1 MAASGQ
7 APPLKM
13 QLLKRTVS
21 CISPEDHQQQHPCF
35 TKLLKAVTDK
45 DLNTFKRIFV
55 DKELTINY
63 QEPVRGNRSALHY
76 AAKGN
81 FREGLQYL
89 VLNDANCNIQDNS
102 GVTPLHLA
110 ANEGFPDIARELI
123 CNGASVEIAD
133 NRGRNAL
140 HWALTTSSSVTED
153 SNDDILKVVKMLLL
167 RCNNASVKD
176 NEGRLPLHLAARSGI
191 TAAVQLLLNNP
202 KSGSVSAKDDEL
214 LTPLHYAVM
223 GAQSLETVSFLI
235 KRGANLDAVD
245 KNGQTPMHL
254 LVGRKPANV
263 NEEFDI
269 ACLEILLNNGA
280 SVSIADRDNVPPL
293 TTILSRT
300 MWWNRGSSRD
310 FYLTIVQMLVAKG
323 AKITCGFSMWRMIE
337 AFPSLLNYTLNHS
350 IATNTSVDN
359 SIHLV
364 LEFDMRCFIEQE
376 KLNNVSDICQKSA
389 NDAIVL
395 PDALTTFTDVS
406 MLHYLSHSG
415 NKHILCHPLCRSF
428 LHLKWLRIRKY
439 FIANFILSCLFVW
452 SITFFVF
459 SVTNCSPYNN
469 NTVSSFNTS
478 DETVVY
484 SDGPYNLSL
493 TGQANASVDVHDLNT
508 PWHYC
513 IISLIYSGHEKLVS
527 WILLSVMYVLILLR
541 EILQI
546 SHCAWSRMVSFNQ
559 ALMIIL
565 MIFIPI
571 LLIQPCPCEN
581 VWWVQMSAVVIVGGW
596 ITLLLSLGQFPTFG
610 VYVVMFST
618 VATNVLK
625 FLGLY
630 MLLLIGFAFGFHVLL
645 RPYQTFYSL
654 FVSLST
660 TFVMMTGE
668 LDYEAVFVEGKKS
681 TEILGILLLL
691 FFIFL
696 IYIILSNLLVGLA
709 VSDLTSIRKRSEV
722 MRLCSQV
729 ELMVQFEEVVRSNL
743 WPKCIK
749 NIMKNSISLQ
759 ALCDSPIISIL
770 PNKKRGWVTT
780 SYKFLESFIPK
791 RALNKIFESFVDG
804 FIPPEWE
811 PRLPDN
817 LLRACLKIAQKQFEM
832 QKRDRLLKQRRNT
845 SRGNT
850 VIAKMPVPKP
860 KTDFSL
866 TAIPIPGVSMHD
878 AEDED
883 SDDSTDSSQW
893 DCYPTDSHPF
903 ISTRRRH
910 LTLKKSSR
918 SNLFR
923 NLSLF
928 PGSNAVIGV
937 DNDDARQLLSEI
949 QAILISAN
957 IHAQSGAAPRSRR
970 NSNVS
975 KKSAFSEAHV

>member
-1 MAASGQ
+1 
-7 APPLKM
+7 M

-280 SVSIADRDNVPPL
+280 SVSIADR
-293 TTILSRT
+293 
-300 MWWNRGSSRD
+300 
-310 FYLTIVQMLVAKG
+310 
-323 AKITCGFSMWRMIE
+323 
-337 AFPSLLNYTLNHS
+337 
-350 IATNTSVDN
+350 
-359 SIHLV
+359 
-364 LEFDMRCFIEQE
+364 
-376 KLNNVSDICQKSA
+376 
-389 NDAIVL
+389 
-395 PDALTTFTDVS
+395 
-406 MLHYLSHSG
+406 
-415 NKHILCHPLCRSF
+415 
-428 LHLKWLRIRKY
+428 
-439 FIANFILSCLFVW
+439 
-452 SITFFVF
+452 
-459 SVTNCSPYNN
+459 
-469 NTVSSFNTS
+469 
-478 DETVVY
+478 
-484 SDGPYNLSL
+484 
-493 TGQANASVDVHDLNT
+493 
-508 PWHYC
+508 
-513 IISLIYSGHEKLVS
+513 
-527 WILLSVMYVLILLR
+527 
-541 EILQI
+541 
-546 SHCAWSRMVSFNQ
+546 
-559 ALMIIL
+559 
-565 MIFIPI
+565 
-571 LLIQPCPCEN
+571 
-581 VWWVQMSAVVIVGGW
+581 
-596 ITLLLSLGQFPTFG
+596 
-610 VYVVMFST
+610 
-618 VATNVLK
+618 
-625 FLGLY
+625 LY

-883 SDDSTDSSQW
+883 SDDSTDSS
-893 DCYPTDSHPF
+893 H
-903 ISTRRRH
+903 
-910 LTLKKSSR
+910 
-918 SNLFR
+918 
-923 NLSLF
+923 
-928 PGSNAVIGV
+928 
-937 DNDDARQLLSEI
+937 
-949 QAILISAN
+949 
-957 IHAQSGAAPRSRR
+957 
-970 NSNVS
+970 NVS
-975 KKSAFSEAHV
+975 SDALNVKL